1 MEASS
6 EENSPAK
13 KVTKLAMEWTED
25 DEEENNLSSQTT

>member
-1 MEASS
+1 METSS

-25 DEEENNLSSQTT
+25 EEEENINSSQTT

>member
-25 DEEENNLSSQTT
+25 EEEENNSSQTT